1 MDTALLFLP
10 ALGFASWRMRSRP
23 ALWSVA
29 LGSLP
34 FVLWELF
41 SLVYYGFLFPNTAYA
56 KLEHGIGA
64 DEVLMQG
71 LHYFGNTLRW
81 DPLTLPLIAAGCLI
95 PVMARAWPLYP
106 FVVGNLLYLAY
117 VATIGGDFMMG
128 RFFTAPLYVAVL
140 LLSRFSAPTRVRT
153 AAAFVAVAVLASLAP
168 HPSWT
173 TGKEFGVERSHWKD
187 DHWIVDE
194 RQIFFRGSGL
204 LRKRKGGSDPAHRWV
219 RQGKKLRES
228 PPQKAVAQYGAVG
241 MRGFYAGPDVHL
253 IDPFGLGD
261 PLLARMPA
269 IHSENWR
276 IAHFQRVVP
285 AGYLQGVRSGE
296 NTLVDPGLARY
307 YDKLLVITRGPL
319 FSSERWKAIWG
330 IHVGSYDAWID
341 RQRYRFPTQ
350 RASDEL
356 FERESSMP

>member
-1 MDTALLFLP
+1 MITMTSPRLS
-10 ALGFASWRMRSRP
+10 ASSSRSRP

-64 DEVLMQG
+64 GEMLMQG

-95 PVMARAWPLYP
+95 PVITRAWRLLP
-106 FVVGNLLYLAY
+106 FVVGNLLYLVY

-140 LLSRFSAPTRVRT
+140 LLSQFSPPSRVRT
-153 AAAFVAVAVLASLAP
+153 AAAFVAVAVVASLAP
-168 HPSWT
+168 HPPWT
-173 TGKEFGVERSHWKD
+173 TGKAFGVERSHWKD

-194 RQIFFRGSGL
+194 RQIFFRGTGL

-219 RQGKKLRES
+219 RQGKKLRAT
-228 PPQKAVAQYGAVG
+228 PPEIGVAKYGAV
-241 MRGFYAGPDVHL
+241 ATPT
-253 IDPFGLGD
+253 FG
-261 PLLARMPA
+261 
-269 IHSENWR
+269 
-276 IAHFQRVVP
+276 
-285 AGYLQGVRSGE
+285 
-296 NTLVDPGLARY
+296 
-307 YDKLLVITRGPL
+307 
-319 FSSERWKAIWG
+319 
-330 IHVGSYDAWID
+330 
-341 RQRYRFPTQ
+341 
-350 RASDEL
+350 EL
-356 FERESSMP
+356 RLSCW